1 MSIFYSFLITIIA
14 GFSTLIGFIIILFN
28 FKDKNKIINIS
39 LSFSSGVMFCIS
51 AFDLF
56 IESIKLFNIE
66 NNIFI
71 SIILFLISFI
81 IGLLITYLINKFL
94 PENNNLYKIGL
105 ISMMGIMMH
114 NIPEGI
120 ITFLMS
126 SANKK
131 IGISMGLAIAMH
143 NIPEGISIAV
153 PIYHSTNDKKKTFLY
168 VLISAL
174 SEPLGAL
181 IAYLFMQNIMT
192 YLFMGILLSMVC
204 GIMIYISL
212 FELLKEAKTYDKKL
226 SNIIFL
232 IGIIFMLINLIIM

>member
-28 FKDKNKIINIS
+28 FKDSKKIINIS

-51 AFDLF
+51 VFDLF

-71 SIILFLISFI
+71 SIILFFISFFIGI
-81 IGLLITYLINKFL
+81 IITYLINKFL

-105 ISMMGIMMH
+105 ISMIGIMLH

-131 IGISMGLAIAMH
+131 IGISIAFAIAMH

-153 PIYHSTNDKKKTFLY
+153 PIYHSTKNKKKTFLY

-181 IAYLFMQNIMT
+181 IAYLFMQNMMT
-192 YLFMGILLSMVC
+192 YLFMGILLSIVC

-212 FELLKEAKTYDKKL
+212 FELLKEARMYNKNL
-226 SNIIFL
+226 SYIVFL
-232 IGIIFMLINLIIM
+232 IGIVFMLINLIVM